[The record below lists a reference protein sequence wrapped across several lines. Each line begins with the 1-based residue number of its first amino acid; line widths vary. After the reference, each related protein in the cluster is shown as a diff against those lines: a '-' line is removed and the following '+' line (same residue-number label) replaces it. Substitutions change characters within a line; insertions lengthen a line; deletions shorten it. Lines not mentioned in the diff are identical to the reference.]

1 MSDLSRA
8 CHRTACRLRAGGAAL
23 SVIALSA
30 CASYVRVESRFVE
43 VSRQSAAEVTVT
55 PEYFAMRPSIK
66 RVALRAPDA
75 CSQDT
80 MAEAT
85 GVARP
90 QKTVLATRC
99 GVEMAELE
107 RALVK
112 ASYTVYSWQTIAS
125 MVDSDRTLT
134 PVTAAQRLGAQVLFQ
149 VNSLERAAG
158 TSSADAKWERHYY
171 KTKLGAARGFQPV
184 PIALPAR
191 DRAELNE
198 LIAENER
205 SAMGSTRRAA
215 ALDVSAVA
223 VDTGQAIWFYQNKWV
238 DPLSTNRTYSV
249 IATRKRSGWVAVDP
263 SAGSRPRAAV
273 RQRSGGQDDKRASE
287 SAVASTVDRPSS
299 QDDAEYTAIVRSLVA
314 DFVENFTKGS
324 TRQIP

>member
-1 MSDLSRA
+1 MTSDRA
-8 CHRTACRLRAGGAAL
+8 CGLRALSAAFAVMFL
-23 SVIALSA
+23 TA

-43 VSRQSAAEVTVT
+43 SSRQTDAEITVT
-55 PEYFAMRPSIK
+55 PEYFAMRSAIK

-112 ASYTVYSWQTIAS
+112 ANYTVYSWQSVAS
-125 MVDSDRTLT
+125 MVESDPTLT
-134 PVTAAQRLGAQVLFQ
+134 PLTAARKLGAQVLFQ
-149 VNSLERAAG
+149 VNSLERAKA
-158 TSSADAKWERHYY
+158 TSSAEARWERRYY
-171 KTKLGAARGFQPV
+171 KTKQGAARGFNPQ
-184 PIALPAR
+184 PIALSAR
-191 DRAELNE
+191 DRDELNE

-205 SAMGSTRRAA
+205 SAIASTRHAA

-238 DPLSTNRTYSV
+238 DPLSTDRTYSV
-249 IATRKRSGWVAVDP
+249 IATRKRSHWVEVDP
-263 SAGSRPRAAV
+263 EAAARPRAAV
-273 RQRSGGQDDKRASE
+273 RPKTNAQKRSSE
-287 SAVASTVDRPSS
+287 GAIASTIDRPSS
-299 QDDAEYTAIVRSLVA
+299 PDDAVYTAIVRALVA
-314 DFVENFTKGS
+314 DFVETFTKGS
-324 TRQIP
+324 PNGTRRESRD